1 MITPVICEGLG
12 KVYQEKKKEIIAVQG
27 INLEVDQGE
36 LFGLIGPDGAGKT
49 TLFRMLTTL
58 MIPTTG
64 KALINDLNTVGDF
77 RKIRQ
82 FIGYM
87 PGRFSLYQDLTVK
100 ENLHFFA
107 TLFHTT
113 IEANYEQIKDI
124 YIQLEPFQNRRA
136 GKLSGGMKQKLALCC
151 TLVHQ
156 PSILFLDEPTTGV
169 DPVSRKEFWQML
181 KKLKKDGMTI
191 IVSTP
196 YMDEASLCD
205 RIALIQDGKIL
216 KIDSPSTVSN
226 QFGRSLYAIESD
238 HSFHLLHALRDIPM
252 IDTCFSFG
260 NAIHVT
266 IKTGDQ
272 NSIEKVSIALEQQGI
287 SDVKISEIT
296 PGIED
301 VFMDLLQKQVA

>member
-1 MITPVICEGLG
+1 MSIPVICEGLG
-12 KVYQEKKKEIIAVQG
+12 KVYQEKKKEIVAVQD

-58 MIPTTG
+58 MIPTSG

-181 KKLKKDGMTI
+181 NKLKKDGMTI

-205 RIALIQDGKIL
+205 RVALIQDGRIL
-216 KIDSPSTVSN
+216 KIDSPSNVSN

-238 HSFHLLHALRDIPM
+238 HSFQLLYALRDISM
-252 IDTCFSFG
+252 VDTCFSFG

-266 IKTGDQ
+266 IKAGDQ
-272 NSIEKVSIALEQQGI
+272 NSIEKVRFALEQKGI
-287 SDVKISEIT
+287 SDFTVSEIT